1 LKTISR
7 YLLLAMP
14 SVATAGEWSV
24 LNGHFS
30 AVSIGI
36 AFKDATTGWTTFT
49 DGSSAPKIVKTINGG
64 MNWTAVNSSGTI
76 VMPTGF
82 AALHGK
88 SDHIGSVGL
97 LSNEYSVDGN
107 NFQPSLGGPLVSQ
120 SIKHEAGRFVVAGTN
135 GACHSFEGALF
146 LCGSKAP
153 LKYKG
158 TGRYVSSPSKD
169 VIYLT
174 TGQWPAAPSAP
185 AGSVSLSR
193 NIRVQQS
200 AKTLAFEPVG
210 AAAPPIVEAN
220 SSGYTAEANSSGY
233 TAELWKTVDGGKTWK
248 SLFSDEGNFYF
259 NDISCFDE
267 TTCVAVGEGFGE
279 DGSASP
285 GARVYVTTDGETFA
299 LKHQGADGSSLMA
312 AKMLSKMEHWAGGTT
327 KAGGL
332 VAPLLAL
339 HSTDGGE
346 TWANDPSSSKVLG
359 QMITAFD
366 FVDGVGYATTV
377 NALQIS
383 SLLKYA

>member
-1 LKTISR
+1 MIGRLVLFTS
-7 YLLLAMP
+7 A
-14 SVATAGEWSV
+14 ATVHAAEWSV

-36 AFKDATTGWTTFT
+36 AFKDKSTGWTTFT
-49 DGSSAPKIVKTINGG
+49 DGSSAPKIVKTTNGG
-64 MNWTAVNSSGTI
+64 LNWTAVNSSGTI

-82 AALHGK
+82 AALHGA
-88 SDHIGSVGL
+88 SSHVASVGL
-97 LSNEYSVDGN
+97 LSNEYSFDGN
-107 NFQPSLGGPLVSQ
+107 NFKPSVGGPVVSQ
-120 SIKHEAGRFVVAGTN
+120 SIKHEAGRFVVAGNN

-174 TGQWPAAPSAP
+174 AGQWPQASSPPAP
-185 AGSVSLSR
+185 GSISLASHL
-193 NIRVQQS
+193 RVRHS
-200 AKTLAFEPVG
+200 DGWMKARFEPVG
-210 AAAPPIVEAN
+210 VTAPTVEAN
-220 SSGYTAEANSSGY
+220 ASGY
-233 TAELWKTVDGGKTWK
+233 TAELWKSVDGGKTWK
-248 SLFSDEGNFYF
+248 SLFSDEGSFYF
-259 NDISCFDE
+259 NDISCFDDI
-267 TTCVAVGEGFGE
+267 TCVAVGEGFGQ
-279 DGSASP
+279 DGSSSP
-285 GARVYVTTDGETFA
+285 GARVYVSTDGETFS
-299 LKHQGADGSSLMA
+299 LKHQGEDGSSLMA
-312 AKMLSKMEHWAGGTT
+312 AKMLSKAEHWAGGTT

-332 VAPLLAL
+332 VAPVLAL
-339 HSTDGGE
+339 HSVDGGA